1 MPFKAWQ
8 RSNRRPLP
16 HPAKV
21 RLCPMSDD
29 PRSRFYDC
37 YEKYFLAKMRNQE
50 EKEISFY
57 ALLSLVQIHQIV
69 GDSDQVK
76 AAKVMHELMGLVLPE
91 AQTKEMYNELRKDS
105 GAGESPAA
113 ETGQRLGFS

>member
-1 MPFKAWQ
+1 
-8 RSNRRPLP
+8 
-16 HPAKV
+16 
-21 RLCPMSDD
+21 MSDD

-37 YEKYFLAKMRNQE
+37 YEKYFISKMRNRE
-50 EKEISFY
+50 EKEIRFY

-91 AQTKEMYNELRKDS
+91 AQAKEMYNELRKES
-105 GAGESPAA
+105 GVGESPDVV
-113 ETGQRLGFS
+113 ETAHRVGFS

>member
-1 MPFKAWQ
+1 MF
-8 RSNRRPLP
+8 
-16 HPAKV
+16 
-21 RLCPMSDD
+21 DD
-29 PRSRFYDC
+29 PRSRFYDS
-37 YEKYFLAKMRNQE
+37 YEKYFVAKMRNSE

-69 GDSDQVK
+69 GDADQVK

-105 GAGESPAA
+105 GVGEGSDIA
-113 ETGQRLGFS
+113 ETAHRVGFS

>member
-1 MPFKAWQ
+1 MF
-8 RSNRRPLP
+8 
-16 HPAKV
+16 
-21 RLCPMSDD
+21 DD
-29 PRSRFYDC
+29 PRSRFYDS
-37 YEKYFLAKMRNQE
+37 YEKYFVAKVRNSK

-91 AQTKEMYNELRKDS
+91 AQSKEMYSELRKDS
-105 GAGESPAA
+105 GIGESPSVA
-113 ETGQRLGFS
+113 EPAHRVGFS

>member
-1 MPFKAWQ
+1 MF
-8 RSNRRPLP
+8 
-16 HPAKV
+16 
-21 RLCPMSDD
+21 DD

-37 YEKYFLAKMRNQE
+37 YEKYFVAKVRNSN

-76 AAKVMHELMGLVLPE
+76 AAKVMHELMALVLPE
-91 AQTKEMYNELRKDS
+91 AQAKEMYNELREDS
-105 GAGESPAA
+105 GVGESPVAA
-113 ETGQRLGFS
+113 EPAHRVGFS

>member
-1 MPFKAWQ
+1 MF
-8 RSNRRPLP
+8 
-16 HPAKV
+16 
-21 RLCPMSDD
+21 DD

-37 YEKYFLAKMRNQE
+37 YEKYFVAKIRNSEKQE
-50 EKEISFY
+50 VSFY

-91 AQTKEMYNELRKDS
+91 AKAKEMYNELRKDS
-105 GAGESPAA
+105 GIGESLAVA
-113 ETGQRLGFS
+113 EPPHRVGFS

>member
-1 MPFKAWQ
+1 
-8 RSNRRPLP
+8 
-16 HPAKV
+16 
-21 RLCPMSDD
+21 MSDD

-50 EKEISFY
+50 EKEIRFY

-91 AQTKEMYNELRKDS
+91 AQAKEMYHELRKDS
-105 GAGESPAA
+105 GVGESPDVA
-113 ETGQRLGFS
+113 ETAHRVGFS

>member
-1 MPFKAWQ
+1 MF
-8 RSNRRPLP
+8 
-16 HPAKV
+16 
-21 RLCPMSDD
+21 DD

-37 YEKYFLAKMRNQE
+37 YEKYFVAKMRNSE

-91 AQTKEMYNELRKDS
+91 AQAKEMYNELRKDS
-105 GAGESPAA
+105 GIGESPAA
-113 ETGQRLGFS
+113 AEPAHRVGFS